1 MFTKVKEAVENAIDN
16 GYEPLAMKARDLAAD
31 LVDKASDFAE
41 DQMEDITDAVKR
53 VKEHFGVAEQ
63 EDDK

>member
-53 VKEHFGVAEQ
+53 VKEHFGVTEQ